1 MIYAMRNLLF
11 SVIFLGIFANS
22 QTFNQDYANVSNLV
36 SQANINATLQEF
48 EALGVKTTG
57 SASNNNAYTW
67 LKNKYLSFGYSEAD
81 ITKDTFT
88 YNGSATSNLIV
99 TKTGT
104 KYPNIYIIVCG
115 HYDTITGTGTN
126 DNGSGVSVI
135 LEVARLLKNVTTEYS
150 IKFINFT
157 GEEQGLLGSA
167 HYVSNVVNAT
177 NPKMN
182 IRLVLNIDEVGGI
195 KGQTNDTI
203 TCERD
208 ESNSP
213 SANNAS
219 SNILTQQLM
228 NCVKLYSPLKTHLN
242 YAYASDYMPFQSNGE
257 VITGLFE
264 YNETPYA
271 HTANDKYIYLDPVY
285 IYNIAK
291 ATTGAV
297 QHFAMTG
304 QTLSTDTVQSPSTDF
319 RSYPNPAKDYL
330 QLEFSNSKNQDFSF
344 TITSLDGKL
353 IAKTENQTRIDIS
366 SLQKGNY
373 LGTFKI
379 GDQIITK
386 KMIVE

>member
-1 MIYAMRNLLF
+1 MRKLLL
-11 SVIFLGIFANS
+11 SVLFLGFFANS
-22 QTFNQDYANVSNLV
+22 QTYNQDYANVSNLV
-36 SQANINATLQEF
+36 SQANIIANLQEF

-57 SASNNNAYTW
+57 STVNNNAYTW
-67 LKNKYLSFGYSEAD
+67 LRNKYLSFGYKESD

-88 YNGSATSNLIV
+88 YSGNSTSNLIV

-104 KYPNIYIIVCG
+104 KYPNIYVIICG

-135 LEVARLLKNVTTEYS
+135 LEVARLLKNISTEYS
-150 IKFINFT
+150 IKFINFS

-177 NPKMN
+177 SPKMN

-195 KGQTNDTI
+195 QGQTNDTI

-208 ESNSP
+208 ESSTP
-213 SANNAS
+213 SANNAA
-219 SNILTQQLM
+219 SNTFTQQLI
-228 NCVKLYSPLKTHLN
+228 NCVKLYSPLKTNLN

-271 HTANDKYIYLDPVY
+271 HTANDKYINLDPVY

-297 QHFAMTG
+297 QHFAVAG
-304 QTLSTDTVQSPSTDF
+304 QTLSAESVKETISDF
-319 RSYPNPAKDYL
+319 RFYPNPAKDYI
-330 QLEFSNSKNQDFSF
+330 QLEFPNRKNQDFSF
-344 TITSLDGKL
+344 TITSIDGKL
-353 IAKTENQTRIDIS
+353 ISKTENQTRIDIS
-366 SLQKGNY
+366 ALSKGIY

-379 GDQIITK
+379 EDQIITK
-386 KMIVE
+386 KIIVE

>member
-1 MIYAMRNLLF
+1 MKNLLL
-11 SVIFLGIFANS
+11 SVLFLGFFANS

-36 SQANINATLQEF
+36 SQTNINTYLQEF

-57 SASNNNAYTW
+57 STANNNAYAW
-67 LKNKYLSFGYSEAD
+67 LKNKYLSFGYSEAE

-88 YNGSATSNLIV
+88 YGGQSTSNIIV

-104 KYPNIYIIVCG
+104 KYPNTYVIVCG

-135 LEVARLLKNVTTEYS
+135 LELARLLKNVPTEYS
-150 IKFINFT
+150 IKFINFS

-167 HYVSNVVNAT
+167 HYVNSVVNAT
-177 NPKMN
+177 SPKMS
-182 IRLVLNIDEVGGI
+182 IRLVLNIDEVGGV
-195 KGQTNDTI
+195 KGKTNDTI

-213 SANNAS
+213 SSNNSAS
-219 SNILTQQLM
+219 NTFTQQLI
-228 NCVKLYSPLKTHLN
+228 NCVTLYSPLKTNLS
-242 YAYASDYMPFQSNGE
+242 YAYSSDYMPFQSNGE
-257 VITGLFE
+257 IITGLFE

-271 HTANDKYIYLDPVY
+271 HTVNDKYSNLDPVY

-297 QHFAMTG
+297 QHFAIASQM
-304 QTLSTDTVQSPSTDF
+304 LSVDNVKEAVSNFTVS
-319 RSYPNPAKDYL
+319 PNPAKDYI
-330 QLEFSNSKNQDFSF
+330 QIEFSNSKNQKFSF
-344 TITSLDGKL
+344 TITSLEGK
-353 IAKTENQTRIDIS
+353 IVSQTENQTRIEIS
-366 SLQKGNY
+366 KLPKGVY

-379 GDQIITK
+379 EDQQITK
-386 KMIVE
+386 KIIVE

>member
-1 MIYAMRNLLF
+1 MKKLLL
-11 SVIFLGIFANS
+11 SVLFLGFFANS
-22 QTFNQDYANVSNLV
+22 QTYNQDYANVSNLV
-36 SQANINATLQEF
+36 SQANIIANLQEF

-57 SASNNNAYTW
+57 STVNNNAYTW
-67 LKNKYLSFGYSEAD
+67 LRNKYLSFGYKESD

-88 YNGSATSNLIV
+88 YSGNSTSNLIV

-104 KYPNIYIIVCG
+104 KYPNIYVIICG

-135 LEVARLLKNVTTEYS
+135 LEVARLLKNISTEYS
-150 IKFINFT
+150 IKFINFS

-177 NPKMN
+177 SPKMN

-195 KGQTNDTI
+195 QGQTNDTI

-208 ESNSP
+208 ESSTP
-213 SANNAS
+213 SANNAA
-219 SNILTQQLM
+219 SNTFTQQLI
-228 NCVKLYSPLKTHLN
+228 NCVKLYSPLKTNLN

-271 HTANDKYIYLDPVY
+271 HTANDKYINLDPVY

-297 QHFAMTG
+297 QHFAVAG
-304 QTLSTDTVQSPSTDF
+304 QTLSAESVKETISDF
-319 RSYPNPAKDYL
+319 RFYPNPAKDYI
-330 QLEFSNSKNQDFSF
+330 QLEFPNRKNQDFSF
-344 TITSLDGKL
+344 TITSIDGKL
-353 IAKTENQTRIDIS
+353 ISKTENQTRIDIS
-366 SLQKGNY
+366 SLSKGIY

-379 GDQIITK
+379 EDQIITK
-386 KMIVE
+386 KIIVE

>member
-1 MIYAMRNLLF
+1 
-11 SVIFLGIFANS
+11 
-22 QTFNQDYANVSNLV
+22 
-36 SQANINATLQEF
+36 
-48 EALGVKTTG
+48 
-57 SASNNNAYTW
+57 
-67 LKNKYLSFGYSEAD
+67 
-81 ITKDTFT
+81 
-88 YNGSATSNLIV
+88 
-99 TKTGT
+99 
-104 KYPNIYIIVCG
+104 
-115 HYDTITGTGTN
+115 
-126 DNGSGVSVI
+126 
-135 LEVARLLKNVTTEYS
+135 
-150 IKFINFT
+150 
-157 GEEQGLLGSA
+157 
-167 HYVSNVVNAT
+167 
-177 NPKMN
+177 
-182 IRLVLNIDEVGGI
+182 
-195 KGQTNDTI
+195 
-203 TCERD
+203 
-208 ESNSP
+208 
-213 SANNAS
+213 
-219 SNILTQQLM
+219 M

-297 QHFAMTG
+297 QHFAMAG

-319 RSYPNPAKDYL
+319 RFYPNPAKDYL

-353 IAKTENQTRIDIS
+353 IAKTENQTRINIS

>member
-1 MIYAMRNLLF
+1 MKNLLF
-11 SVIFLGIFANS
+11 SVLFLGFFANS
-22 QTFNQDYANVSNLV
+22 QTFNQDYANVANLV
-36 SQANINATLQEF
+36 SQTNINTYLQEF

-57 SASNNNAYTW
+57 STANNNAYTW
-67 LKNKYLSFGYSEAD
+67 LRNKYLSFRYSEAE

-88 YNGSATSNLIV
+88 YSGQSTSNIIV

-104 KYPNIYIIVCG
+104 KYPNTYVIVCG

-135 LEVARLLKNVTTEYS
+135 LELARLLKNVPTEYS
-150 IKFINFT
+150 IKFINFS

-167 HYVSNVVNAT
+167 HYVSNVVNST
-177 NPKMN
+177 NPKMD

-208 ESNSP
+208 TSSP
-213 SANNAS
+213 SANNSAS
-219 SNILTQQLM
+219 NTFTQQLM
-228 NCVKLYSPLKTHLN
+228 NCVTLYSTLKTNLSN
-242 YAYASDYMPFQSNGE
+242 AYASDYMPFQANGE
-257 VITGLFE
+257 IITGLFE

-271 HTANDKYIYLDPVY
+271 HTVNDKYSNLDPVY

-297 QHFAMTG
+297 QHFAIASQM
-304 QTLSTDTVQSPSTDF
+304 LSVDTAKQAISSFTVS
-319 RSYPNPAKDYL
+319 PNPAKDYI
-330 QLEFSNSKNQDFSF
+330 QLDFPNSKNQKFNF
-344 TITSLDGKL
+344 TITSLEGKTVSQ
-353 IAKTENQTRIDIS
+353 TENQIRIDIS
-366 SLQKGNY
+366 KLPKGVY

-379 GDQIITK
+379 GDQQVTK
-386 KMIVE
+386 KIIVD

>member
-1 MIYAMRNLLF
+1 MKMKNLLF
-11 SVIFLGIFANS
+11 SVLFLGFFANS
-22 QTFNQDYANVSNLV
+22 QTFNQDYANVANLV
-36 SQANINATLQEF
+36 SQTNINTYLQEF

-57 SASNNNAYTW
+57 STANNNAYNW
-67 LKNKYLSFGYSEAD
+67 LRNKYLSFGYSETE
-81 ITKDTFT
+81 ITKDSFN
-88 YNGSATSNLIV
+88 YGAQSTSNIIV

-104 KYPNIYIIVCG
+104 KYPNTYIIVCG

-135 LEVARLLKNVTTEYS
+135 LELARLLKNVPTEYS
-150 IKFINFT
+150 IKFINFS
-157 GEEQGLLGSA
+157 GEEQGLLGSQ
-167 HYVSNVVNAT
+167 HYVTSVVNGT
-177 NPKMN
+177 SPKMS

-213 SANNAS
+213 SSNNSAS
-219 SNILTQQLM
+219 NTFTQQLM
-228 NCVKLYSPLKTHLN
+228 NCVTLYSTLKTNLS

-257 VITGLFE
+257 IITGLFE

-271 HTANDKYIYLDPVY
+271 HTVNDTYSNLDPVY

-297 QHFAMTG
+297 QHFAIASQM
-304 QTLSTDTVQSPSTDF
+304 LSLDTAKEALKNFKVS
-319 RSYPNPAKDYL
+319 PNPAKDYL
-330 QLEFSNSKNQDFSF
+330 HLEIPSNKNQKFSF
-344 TITSLDGKL
+344 TITNLEGKTVS
-353 IAKTENQTRIDIS
+353 KTENQIRIDIS
-366 SLQKGNY
+366 KLPKGVY

-379 GDQIITK
+379 DNQQITK
-386 KMIVE
+386 KIIVE